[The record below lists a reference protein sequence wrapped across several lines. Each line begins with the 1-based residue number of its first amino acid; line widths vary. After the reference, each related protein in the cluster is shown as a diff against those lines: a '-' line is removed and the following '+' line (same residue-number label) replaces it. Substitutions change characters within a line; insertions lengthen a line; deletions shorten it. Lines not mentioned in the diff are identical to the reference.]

1 MEKNKLRVCLV
12 SLNQE
17 FEDKE
22 KNKNKILGIL
32 KNTKNYEYDL
42 AIFPEMTLTGYTMN
56 TNLSEEWKNSNSLK
70 FFIECSITYNKSI
83 IFGISVKENN
93 SYKNRACFINNKGD
107 VLLTYDKIHP
117 FSYVGE
123 DKYFKGGHEL
133 KFTNYEDFNLAL
145 TICYDLRFPEIY
157 SILSQNSE
165 LIINIANWP
174 AKRLEHRKILLKSR
188 AIENQVF
195 MIGVNRIGKD
205 YSNEYKKSSMLIYP
219 SGQIAKPIINEG
231 EIEIYEIE
239 KEIFSNYRNSFPT
252 YQDKRWELYYKFYK
266 RGVCDAFKR

>member
-70 FFIECSITYNKSI
+70 FFIECGITYDISI
-83 IFGISVKENN
+83 IFGISIKEND
-93 SYKNRACFINNKGD
+93 SYKNRACFITNRGD
-107 VLLTYDKIHP
+107 ILAIYDKIHP
-117 FSYVGE
+117 FSYAGE
-123 DKYFKGGHEL
+123 NKYFKGGDKL
-133 KFTNYEDFNLAL
+133 CYVNYKNFTIAL
-145 TICYDLRFPEIY
+145 TICFDLRFPEIY
-157 SILSQNSE
+157 SVLSQNSDI
-165 LIINIANWP
+165 IINIANWP
-174 AKRLEHRKILLKSR
+174 AKRLEHWKTLLKAR

-195 MIGVNRIGKD
+195 MIGVNRTGKD
-205 YSNEYKKSSMLIYP
+205 DFNEYEKSSMLIYP
-219 SGQIAKPIINEG
+219 SGEIAKPIIYEE

-239 KEIFSNYRNSFPT
+239 KQILSNYRNFFPT
-252 YQDKRWELYYKFYK
+252 YKDKRWELYLEFYI
-266 RGVCDAFKR
+266 GVCNALKR